1 MVARG
6 KIIVINHHLYKN
18 VSKKDIS
25 DQSIK
30 EISLDRRSITYKK
43 IPKISQET
51 KKEITNILDEDADLI
66 LALND
71 L

>member
-18 VSKKDIS
+18 VSKKAIS

-30 EISLDRRSITYKK
+30 EISLHRREITYKK
-43 IPKISQET
+43 SPRFPKKL
-51 KKEITNILDEDADLI
+51 KKRLLTF
-66 LALND
+66 
-71 L
+71 